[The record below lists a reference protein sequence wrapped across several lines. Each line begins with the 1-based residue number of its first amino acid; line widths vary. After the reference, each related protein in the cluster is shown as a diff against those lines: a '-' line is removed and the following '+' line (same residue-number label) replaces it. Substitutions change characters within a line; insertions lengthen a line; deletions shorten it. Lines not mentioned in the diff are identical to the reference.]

1 MTRDDYTNPLMR
13 LLLGT
18 ARVRRHTV
26 KAKLPFYT
34 IMLLMMVMN
43 LLAPAASHFQGTSIY
58 LCASWNGR
66 TL

>member
-1 MTRDDYTNPLMR
+1 MTSHDHTNPLMR
-13 LLLGT
+13 LLLGM
-18 ARVRRHTV
+18 AMVRRHTV

-34 IMLLMMVMN
+34 TILLMMVMK
-43 LLAPAASHFQGTSIY
+43 LLTPATSHFQGTSIY